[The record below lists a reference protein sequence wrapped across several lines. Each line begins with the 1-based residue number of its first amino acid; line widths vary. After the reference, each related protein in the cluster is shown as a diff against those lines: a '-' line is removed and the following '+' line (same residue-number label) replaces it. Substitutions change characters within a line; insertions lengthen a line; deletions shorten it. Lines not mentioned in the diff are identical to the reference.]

1 MNLRR
6 TDRRPLV
13 IGHRGAAAVAP
24 ENTLAALEA
33 AVAAQV
39 DLVEFDISPGL
50 RLGHSLD
57 ELPDEAISLDEALEY
72 LADHGVGAHL
82 DVKLPGYEHE
92 VLDAI
97 RRHGFAERAVVSTAF
112 AVSARRFA
120 RLAPELPRA
129 IGYPRDRLGVSN
141 LSWPRPLQRAGA
153 TALRQ
158 AMPARVPILL
168 GWARANT
175 LSLHHALCSRAAVAT
190 AHRLGAP
197 VLAWT
202 VNDPAGVRRVAA
214 AGVDGIVSDD
224 PEMTVATL
232 LAS

>member
-6 TDRRPLV
+6 ATGRPLV

-33 AVAAQV
+33 AVAARV

-57 ELPDEAISLDEALEY
+57 ELPAEDLSLDDALEF
-72 LADHGVGAHL
+72 LKRHGVGVHL
-82 DVKLPGYEHE
+82 DVKLPGYEDE
-92 VLDAI
+92 VLAAI
-97 RRHGFAERAVVSTAF
+97 RRHGVGERAVVSTSF
-112 AVSARRFA
+112 AVTVRRFA

-141 LSWPRPLQRAGA
+141 LSWPRPVQRAGA
-153 TALRQ
+153 AALRQ
-158 AMPARVPILL
+158 VMPARVPVLL
-168 GWARANT
+168 RWSRANT
-175 LSLHHALCSRAAVAT
+175 LSLHHTLCSRASVAT

-202 VNDPAGVRRVAA
+202 VNDPAGVRRATA

-224 PEMTVATL
+224 PEMALATL
-232 LAS
+232 LAL

>member
-1 MNLRR
+1 VNLRR
-6 TDRRPLV
+6 AEGRPLV

-33 AVAAQV
+33 AVAARV

-50 RLGHSLD
+50 RLGHSLE
-57 ELPDEAISLDEALEY
+57 ELPRDAITLDEALEY
-72 LADHGVGAHL
+72 LKAHGVGVHL
-82 DVKLPGYEHE
+82 DVKLPGYEQQ
-92 VLDAI
+92 VLEAI
-97 RRHGFAERAVVSTAF
+97 HRHDLVERAVVSTAF
-112 AVSARRFA
+112 AASGRRFA
-120 RLAPELPRA
+120 QLAPDLPRA

-141 LSWPRPLQRAGA
+141 LRWPRPLQRAGA
-153 TALRQ
+153 GALRQ
-158 AMPARVPILL
+158 AMPVRVPLL
-168 GWARANT
+168 LRWARANT
-175 LSLHHALCSRAAVAT
+175 LSLHHTLCSRAAVAS

-202 VNDPAGVRRVAA
+202 VNDPAGVRQMAA

-224 PEMTVATL
+224 PEMTLATL